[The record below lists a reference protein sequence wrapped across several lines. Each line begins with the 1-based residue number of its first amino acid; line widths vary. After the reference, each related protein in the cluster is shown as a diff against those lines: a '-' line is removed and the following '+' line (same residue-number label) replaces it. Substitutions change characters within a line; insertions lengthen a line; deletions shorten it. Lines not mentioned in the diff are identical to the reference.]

1 MSTPSTKSTFRP
13 LRSASHTYAHDRPR
27 SMPPAPDLLEVE
39 SLNVWFPTRTGI
51 LQRTTDFI
59 KAVTDVGFTVG
70 TGKTVGLVG
79 ESGSGKTTVGK
90 AILKLIPIT
99 SGTIRFAGTDITA
112 LSELEFRPW
121 RRQIQMIFQDPF
133 GSLNPRWTI
142 LQIISEPLKI
152 HFPDLSRPEREERV
166 AQLLQKVGLSPEHRH
181 RFPHEFSG
189 GQRQRIGIARALAV
203 EPKLIVCDE
212 VVSALDV
219 SVQAQ
224 IVNLLQ
230 DLQDE
235 LGLSYLFISH
245 DLAVVEHISHD
256 VVVMFRGQI
265 VEKADAVSIYTHPQ
279 HAYTRNLLASVPS
292 LD

>member
-1 MSTPSTKSTFRP
+1 MSAPS
-13 LRSASHTYAHDRPR
+13 
-27 SMPPAPDLLEVE
+27 LLEID

-51 LQRTTDFI
+51 LLRTAGFI
-59 KAVTDVGFTVG
+59 KAVTGVSFSVRP
-70 TGKTVGLVG
+70 GKTVGLVG

-90 AILKLIPIT
+90 AVLKLIPIT
-99 SGTIRFAGTDITA
+99 SGTIRFAGTDITS
-112 LSELEFRPW
+112 LSDLAFRPW

-133 GSLNPRWTI
+133 SSLNPRWTI
-142 LQIISEPLKI
+142 LQTISEPLKI
-152 HFPDLSRPEREERV
+152 HFPELSRQQREERV
-166 AQLLQKVGLSPEHRH
+166 AQLLQKVGLSPEHRQ

-189 GQRQRIGIARALAV
+189 GQRQRIGIARAV

-265 VEKADAVSIYTHPQ
+265 VEKADAGSIYTHPQ
-279 HAYTRNLLASVPS
+279 HDYTRNLLASVPS

>member
-1 MSTPSTKSTFRP
+1 
-13 LRSASHTYAHDRPR
+13 
-27 SMPPAPDLLEVE
+27 MPPAPNLLEVD

-59 KAVTDVGFTVG
+59 KAVTGVSFTIG
-70 TGKTVGLVG
+70 PGKTVGLVG

-99 SGTIRFAGTDITA
+99 SGAVRFAGVDITP
-112 LSELEFRPW
+112 LSGLEFRSW

-133 GSLNPRWTI
+133 SSLNPRWTI

-152 HFPDLSRPEREERV
+152 HFPELSRQQREERV
-166 AQLLQKVGLSPEHRH
+166 AQLLQKVGLLPEHRR
-181 RFPHEFSG
+181 RFPHELSG
-189 GQRQRIGIARALAV
+189 GQRQRVGIARALAV

-279 HAYTRNLLASVPS
+279 HDYTRKLLASVPS
-292 LD
+292 LE

>member
-1 MSTPSTKSTFRP
+1 MSAPS
-13 LRSASHTYAHDRPR
+13 
-27 SMPPAPDLLEVE
+27 LLEID

-51 LQRTTDFI
+51 LLRTAGFI
-59 KAVTDVGFTVG
+59 KAVTGVSFSVRP
-70 TGKTVGLVG
+70 GKTVGLVG

-90 AILKLIPIT
+90 AVLKLIPIT
-99 SGTIRFAGTDITA
+99 SGTIRFAGTDITS
-112 LSELEFRPW
+112 LSDLAFRPW

-133 GSLNPRWTI
+133 SSLNPRWTI
-142 LQIISEPLKI
+142 LQTISEPLKI
-152 HFPDLSRPEREERV
+152 HFPELSRQQREERV
-166 AQLLQKVGLSPEHRH
+166 AQLLQKVGLSPEHRQ

-265 VEKADAVSIYTHPQ
+265 VEKADAGSIYTHPQ
-279 HAYTRNLLASVPS
+279 HDYTRNLLASVPS

>member
-1 MSTPSTKSTFRP
+1 MPS
-13 LRSASHTYAHDRPR
+13 
-27 SMPPAPDLLEVE
+27 APSLLELE

-51 LQRTTDFI
+51 LQRSTGFI
-59 KAVTDVGFTVG
+59 KAVTDVSFTVRP
-70 TGKTVGLVG
+70 GKTVGLVG

-90 AILKLIPIT
+90 AVLKLIPIT

-112 LSELEFRPW
+112 LSDLDFRPW

-133 GSLNPRWTI
+133 SSLNPRWTI
-142 LQIISEPLKI
+142 LQTISEPLKI
-152 HFPDLSRPEREERV
+152 HFPELSRQQREERV
-166 AQLLQKVGLSPEHRH
+166 TQLLQRVGLSPEHRQ

-230 DLQDE
+230 DLQEE

-279 HAYTRNLLASVPS
+279 HDYTRNLLASVPS
-292 LD
+292 LG

>member
-1 MSTPSTKSTFRP
+1 
-13 LRSASHTYAHDRPR
+13 
-27 SMPPAPDLLEVE
+27 MPPNSSLLEVD
-39 SLNVWFPTRTGI
+39 SLSVWFPTRTGV
-51 LQRTTDFI
+51 LQRTTGFI
-59 KAVTDVGFTVG
+59 KAVTDVSFTVG
-70 TGKTVGLVG
+70 AGKTVGLVG

-90 AILKLIPIT
+90 AILKLLPIT
-99 SGTIRFAGTDITA
+99 SGTIQFAGTDITS

-152 HFPDLSRPEREERV
+152 HFPDLSRSEREERV
-166 AQLLQKVGLSPEHRH
+166 AQLLQKVGLSRDHSE

-256 VVVMFRGQI
+256 VVVMLRGQI
-265 VEKADAVSIYTHPQ
+265 VEKADAVSIYTRPQ
-279 HAYTRNLLASVPS
+279 HEYTRNLLASVPS
-292 LD
+292 LE

>member
-1 MSTPSTKSTFRP
+1 VPTSTPN
-13 LRSASHTYAHDRPR
+13 
-27 SMPPAPDLLEVE
+27 LLEVE
-39 SLNVWFPTRTGI
+39 ALSVWFPIRTGL
-51 LQRTTDFI
+51 LQRQTGWI
-59 KAVTDVGFTVG
+59 KAATDISFTMSP
-70 TGKTVGLVG
+70 GKTVGLVG

-90 AILKLIPIT
+90 AILKLLPVT
-99 SGTIRFAGTDITA
+99 AGTIRFAGTDVTH
-112 LSELEFRPW
+112 LPESQFRPW

-142 LQIISEPLKI
+142 LQIVSEPLKI
-152 HFPDLSRPEREERV
+152 HFPKLDRSERQERV
-166 AQLLQKVGLSPEHRH
+166 AQLLQKVGLSADHLR

-203 EPKLIVCDE
+203 EPRLIVCDE

-219 SVQAQ
+219 SVQAH

-245 DLAVVEHISHD
+245 DLAVIEHISHD

-265 VEKADAVSIYTHPQ
+265 VEKADSVSIYANPQ
-279 HAYTRNLLASVPS
+279 HHYTRNLLASVPS

>member
-1 MSTPSTKSTFRP
+1 M
-13 LRSASHTYAHDRPR
+13 
-27 SMPPAPDLLEVE
+27 PAPNLLEVD

-51 LQRTTDFI
+51 LHRTTGFI
-59 KAVTDVGFTVG
+59 KAVTDVSFTAAP
-70 TGKTVGLVG
+70 GKTVGLVG

-99 SGTIRFAGTDITA
+99 SGAIRFAGVEITP
-112 LSELEFRPW
+112 LSGLEFRPW
-121 RRQIQMIFQDPF
+121 RRQLQMIFQDPF
-133 GSLNPRWTI
+133 SSLNPRWTI
-142 LQIISEPLKI
+142 FQIISEPLKI
-152 HFPDLSRPEREERV
+152 HFPELSRQQREERV
-166 AQLLQKVGLSPEHRH
+166 AQLLQKVGLSPEHRR

-279 HAYTRNLLASVPS
+279 NDYTRNLLASVPS

>member
-1 MSTPSTKSTFRP
+1 MPTP
-13 LRSASHTYAHDRPR
+13 A
-27 SMPPAPDLLEVE
+27 LLEVE
-39 SLNVWFPTRTGI
+39 SLSVWFPVRTGV
-51 LQRTTDFI
+51 LQRKTDFI
-59 KAVTDVGFTVG
+59 KAVTDVSFTVG
-70 TGKTVGLVG
+70 AGKTVGLVG

-90 AILKLIPIT
+90 AILKLLPIT
-99 SGTIRFAGTDITA
+99 AGTFRFAGTDITP
-112 LSELEFRPW
+112 LSEIEFRPW

-133 GSLNPRWTI
+133 SSLNPRWTI

-152 HFPDLSRPEREERV
+152 HFPSLSRLDREARV
-166 AQLLQKVGLSPEHRH
+166 AQLLQKVGLSRDHCA

-279 HAYTRNLLASVPS
+279 HDYTRNLLASVPS

>member
-1 MSTPSTKSTFRP
+1 
-13 LRSASHTYAHDRPR
+13 
-27 SMPPAPDLLEVE
+27 MPPTPDLLEIE

-51 LQRTTDFI
+51 LQRATGFI
-59 KAVTDVGFTVG
+59 KAATDVSFTVG
-70 TGKTVGLVG
+70 AGKTVGLVG

-90 AILKLIPIT
+90 AVLKLLPIT

-112 LSELEFRPW
+112 LSDLDFRPW
-121 RRQIQMIFQDPF
+121 RRKIQMIFQDPF
-133 GSLNPRWTI
+133 SSLNPRWTV

-152 HFPDLSRPEREERV
+152 HFPALNRLEREDRV
-166 AQLLQKVGLSPEHRH
+166 AHLLQKVGLSPDHH
-181 RFPHEFSG
+181 QRFPHEFSG

-265 VEKADAVSIYTHPQ
+265 VEKADAVAIYTHPQ
-279 HAYTRNLLASVPS
+279 HHYTRNLLASVPS

>member
-1 MSTPSTKSTFRP
+1 MTRRTSAAARP
-13 LRSASHTYAHDRPR
+13 L
-27 SMPPAPDLLEVE
+27 SMQNGLLEVE
-39 SLNVWFPTRTGI
+39 GLSVWFPIRTGI
-51 LQRTTDFI
+51 LQRPAGFI
-59 KAVTDVGFTVG
+59 KAATDVSFSVPA
-70 TGKTVGLVG
+70 GKTVGLVG

-99 SGTIRFAGTDITA
+99 SGIIRFGGTDIT
-112 LSELEFRPW
+112 LLPESEFRPW

-142 LQIISEPLKI
+142 TRIISEPLKI
-152 HFPDLSRPEREERV
+152 HFPELKGQEREDRV
-166 AQLLQKVGLSPEHRH
+166 IQLLKKVGLSSDHR
-181 RFPHEFSG
+181 RRYPHEFSG

-203 EPKLIVCDE
+203 QPKLIICDE
-212 VVSALDV
+212 AVSALDV

-230 DLQDE
+230 DLQEE

-245 DLAVVEHISHD
+245 DLAVVEHISND
-256 VVVMFRGQI
+256 VVVMFRGQV
-265 VEKADAVSIYTHPQ
+265 VEKADAISIYQNPQ
-279 HAYTRNLLASVPS
+279 HDYTRNLLASVPS

>member
-1 MSTPSTKSTFRP
+1 MPS
-13 LRSASHTYAHDRPR
+13 
-27 SMPPAPDLLEVE
+27 APNLLELE

-51 LQRTTDFI
+51 LRRSTGFI
-59 KAVTDVGFTVG
+59 KAVTGVSFSVRP
-70 TGKTVGLVG
+70 GKTVGLVG

-99 SGTIRFAGTDITA
+99 SGTIRFAATDITP
-112 LSELEFRPW
+112 LTDLDFRPW

-133 GSLNPRWTI
+133 SSLNPRWTI
-142 LQIISEPLKI
+142 LQTISEPLKI
-152 HFPDLSRPEREERV
+152 HFPELSRQQREERV
-166 AQLLQKVGLSPEHRH
+166 AQLLQRVGLSPEHRQ

-230 DLQDE
+230 DLQEE

-279 HAYTRNLLASVPS
+279 HDYTRNLLASVPS
-292 LD
+292 LG

>member
-1 MSTPSTKSTFRP
+1 MSAPS
-13 LRSASHTYAHDRPR
+13 
-27 SMPPAPDLLEVE
+27 LLEID

-51 LQRTTDFI
+51 LLRTAGFI
-59 KAVTDVGFTVG
+59 KAVTGVSFSVRP
-70 TGKTVGLVG
+70 GKTVGLVG

-90 AILKLIPIT
+90 AVLKLIPIT
-99 SGTIRFAGTDITA
+99 SGTIRFAGTDITS
-112 LSELEFRPW
+112 LSDLAFRPW

-133 GSLNPRWTI
+133 SSLNPRWTI
-142 LQIISEPLKI
+142 LQTISEPLKI
-152 HFPDLSRPEREERV
+152 HFPELSRQQREERV
-166 AQLLQKVGLSPEHRH
+166 AQLLKKVGLSPEHRQ

-265 VEKADAVSIYTHPQ
+265 VEKADAGSIYTHPK
-279 HAYTRNLLASVPS
+279 HDYTRNLLASVPS

>member
-1 MSTPSTKSTFRP
+1 MPVLEAP
-13 LRSASHTYAHDRPR
+13 NSAK
-27 SMPPAPDLLEVE
+27 LLEVD
-39 SLNVWFPTRTGI
+39 SLSVFFPIRTGL
-51 LQRTTDFI
+51 LQRPAGFI
-59 KAVTDVGFTVG
+59 KAAIDVSFDVTA
-70 TGKTVGLVG
+70 GKTVGLVG

-90 AILKLIPIT
+90 AILKLLPIT
-99 SGTIRFAGTDITA
+99 AGTIRFAGTDITR
-112 LSELEFRPW
+112 LPESEFRPW

-142 LQIISEPLKI
+142 LQIVGEPLKI
-152 HFPDLSRPEREERV
+152 HFPKMTRSERETRV
-166 AQLLQKVGLSPEHRH
+166 AQLLQKVGLSSDHLR

-265 VEKADAVSIYTHPQ
+265 VEKADAVSIYTNPQ
-279 HAYTRNLLASVPS
+279 HDYTRKLLASVPS

>member
-1 MSTPSTKSTFRP
+1 
-13 LRSASHTYAHDRPR
+13 
-27 SMPPAPDLLEVE
+27 MPPSPSLLEVD
-39 SLNVWFPTRTGI
+39 SLDVWFPIRTGI
-51 LQRTTDFI
+51 FQRTTDFI
-59 KAVTDVGFTVG
+59 KAVTGVSFTVG
-70 TGKTVGLVG
+70 AGKTVGLVG

-99 SGTIRFAGTDITA
+99 SGTVRFASVDITP
-112 LSELEFRPW
+112 LSGLEFRPW

-133 GSLNPRWTI
+133 SSLNPRWTI

-152 HFPDLSRPEREERV
+152 HFPELSRQQREERV
-166 AQLLQKVGLSPEHRH
+166 AQLLQKVGLLPEHRY

-279 HAYTRNLLASVPS
+279 HDYTRNLLASVPS
-292 LD
+292 LE

>member
-1 MSTPSTKSTFRP
+1 
-13 LRSASHTYAHDRPR
+13 
-27 SMPPAPDLLEVE
+27 MPPSPDLLEVDA
-39 SLNVWFPTRTGI
+39 LNVWFPVRTGL
-51 LQRTTDFI
+51 LQRTTDYI
-59 KAVTDVGFTVG
+59 KAVTDVSFVVG
-70 TGKTVGLVG
+70 AGKTVGLVG

-90 AILKLIPIT
+90 AILKLIPIS
-99 SGTIRFAGTDITA
+99 SGTISFAGTDITPVSD
-112 LSELEFRPW
+112 LKFRPW

-142 LQIISEPLKI
+142 LQVVSEPLKI
-152 HFPDLSRPEREERV
+152 HFPELSRLEREQRV
-166 AQLLQKVGLSPEHRH
+166 AELLKKVGLSPDHLP

-245 DLAVVEHISHD
+245 DLAVVEHISHH

-265 VEKADAVSIYTHPQ
+265 VEKADAASIYAHPQ
-279 HAYTRNLLASVPS
+279 HDYTRNLLASVPS

>member
-1 MSTPSTKSTFRP
+1 
-13 LRSASHTYAHDRPR
+13 
-27 SMPPAPDLLEVE
+27 MPFTPDLLEIE
-39 SLNVWFPTRTGI
+39 SLNVWFPTKTGI
-51 LQRTTDFI
+51 LQRATGFI
-59 KAVTDVGFTVG
+59 KAVTDVSFTVG
-70 TGKTVGLVG
+70 AGKTVGLVG

-90 AILKLIPIT
+90 AVLKLLPIT

-112 LSELEFRPW
+112 LSDLDFRPW

-133 GSLNPRWTI
+133 SSLNPRWTI
-142 LQIISEPLKI
+142 LQIITEPLKI
-152 HFPDLSRPEREERV
+152 NFPALTRLEREERV
-166 AQLLQKVGLSPEHRH
+166 AHLLQKVGLSPDYRR

-256 VVVMFRGQI
+256 VAVMFRGQI
-265 VEKADAVSIYTHPQ
+265 VEKADAVAIYTHPQ
-279 HAYTRNLLASVPS
+279 HHYTRNLLASVPS

>member
-1 MSTPSTKSTFRP
+1 
-13 LRSASHTYAHDRPR
+13 
-27 SMPPAPDLLEVE
+27 MPVSPDLLEIDT
-39 SLNVWFPTRTGI
+39 LKVWFPVRTGL
-51 LQRTTDFI
+51 LQRTTDYI
-59 KAVTDVGFTVG
+59 KAVTDVSFRVG
-70 TGKTVGLVG
+70 AGKTVGLVG

-90 AILKLIPIT
+90 AILKLIPIS
-99 SGTIRFAGTDITA
+99 SGTIRFSGTDITPM
-112 LSELEFRPW
+112 SDLEFRPW

-142 LQIISEPLKI
+142 LQVVSEPLKI
-152 HFPDLSRPEREERV
+152 HFRELSRQEREQRV
-166 AQLLQKVGLSPEHRH
+166 AELLKKVGLSPDHLR

-265 VEKADAVSIYTHPQ
+265 VEKADAASIYARPQ
-279 HAYTRNLLASVPS
+279 HDYTRNLLASVPS